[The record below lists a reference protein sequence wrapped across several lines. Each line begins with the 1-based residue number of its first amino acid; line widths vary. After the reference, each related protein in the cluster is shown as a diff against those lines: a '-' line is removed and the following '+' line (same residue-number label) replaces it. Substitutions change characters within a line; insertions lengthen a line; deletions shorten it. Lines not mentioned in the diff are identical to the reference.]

1 MYAGMLIYR
10 ESYENNIAEICS
22 KTDVAEK
29 TVKSQVYTIYT
40 MINASLPKVSE
51 SNLDKKTQRAGN
63 VCKLFGKIIDPATK
77 KEVMGSVSIK
87 FMEFRMELNALSTS
101 VSNSSGGKITRCRD
115 TSGIT
120 PVYHL
125 CLPPVNKPSL
135 QISILPEDPEEKRKH
150 IIRLVLE
157 RFSYLFL
164 RESDERGG
172 RFNLNSSVL
181 YPMIYN
187 RDHKEK
193 IIGNN
198 IKGEWVNIAENDFI
212 VSYAGMPFIM
222 ESQ

>member
-87 FMEFRMELNALSTS
+87 FMEFRME
-101 VSNSSGGKITRCRD
+101 D

>member
-22 KTDVAEK
+22 KADVAEK

-87 FMEFRMELNALSTS
+87 FMEFRME
-101 VSNSSGGKITRCRD
+101 D

-164 RESDERGG
+164 RKVMNVVTDLILIVQCSI
-172 RFNLNSSVL
+172 LC
-181 YPMIYN
+181 N